1 MTLFSIHKDCGVL
14 YSQRKNNA
22 NHSDIVCLDYDTPF
36 TQRKDIAFVC
46 IEHDITSI
54 IWLCKLHVNTPS
66 NFDKMT
72 IDYTNERVI
81 YDVNPKHKKFVYF
94 EDFNTYIIKVLENLR
109 YKVLYMCR
117 ITKNQSC

>member
-14 YSQRKNNA
+14 YSQRKSNA
-22 NHSDIVCLDYDTPF
+22 NHYDIVCLDYDTPF
-36 TQRKDIAFVC
+36 TQRKDIPFVC
-46 IEHDITSI
+46 IEHDIALI
-54 IWLCKLHVNTPS
+54 NCFDVNTPT

-117 ITKNQSC
+117 